1 MKYRVMIFIA
11 KERLAAIDI
20 RADEKADIISV
31 DGNVTM
37 EFASEKQI
45 REFCQHIKDYYNVDL
60 FSDLEMEI
68 SILRFDAVMKDV
80 FLLLEEIKDAA
91 EYNLV
96 SVEKL
101 LPWIAI
107 KEGLI
112 KVGTAI
118 QVKTFELVYT
128 VSLGKDMVLKCQIG
142 GTDKRSYEFPIEKFS
157 ENYRLGKGGLLGYED
172 EKNTLLKKFN
182 AELTQNQQR
191 IIELENLLSE
201 EKKKRKIVEDNLEK
215 STAEMDKI
223 RDERERNANR
233 CICKLLRKDKEQQMD
248 LITSIFMSSIGGF
261 KDTYTVMHCCENTE
275 IVKQGQRI
283 ANVAV
288 VRLGSRKLEL
298 DFVIKATKAG
308 RIFWLYETASELEY
322 GIPIALIGDLADTK
336 EDVMRWY
343 EKNK

>member
-1 MKYRVMIFIA
+1 MLITCTVG
-11 KERLAAIDI
+11 L
-20 RADEKADIISV
+20 
-31 DGNVTM
+31 

-45 REFCQHIKDYYNVDL
+45 REFCQHIKDYYNIDS

-142 GTDKRSYEFPIEKFS
+142 GTDKRSSEFPIERFS

-172 EKNTLLKKFN
+172 EKNALLKKFN

-215 STAEMDKI
+215 STAEIDKI
-223 RDERERNANR
+223 RDERARNANR
-233 CICKLLRKDKEQQMD
+233 CICKLLRKDKEQLSD
-248 LITSIFMSSIGGF
+248 IWASINMVTASIIGGGF
-261 KDTYTVMHCCENTE
+261 KETYTVRHCCENTE

-283 ANVAV
+283 ANVAAS
-288 VRLGSRKLEL
+288 RLGSRQPEL